1 MFHLVE
7 ISREN
12 EYTKTKCWHVDKLE
26 MLLANKK
33 EFAEP
38 DLSGEQLK
46 KWVRNIFEREPTLCQ
61 KRILAEGLN
70 YAVSQESIPV
80 NESVVATK
88 KACCKLPVE
97 EAD

>member
-1 MFHLVE
+1 MVE

-12 EYTKTKCWHVDKLE
+12 EYTKTKCRNVDKLE
-26 MLLANKK
+26 MLMANKK

-38 DLSGEQLK
+38 DLSVEQLK
-46 KWVRNIFEREPTLCQ
+46 KWVRNISEREGTFCQ
-61 KRILAEGLN
+61 KRILAKGLN
-70 YAVSQESIPV
+70 YSVSQESIPV